1 MRLNIE
7 GIKPREEGLL
17 LDAIERMGFTVGEFD
32 GDDVEA
38 RRPDVMN
45 LPEFKMCALMADT
58 PFYAGVVWGRLQR
71 LSMAGNPTIRSLKP
85 PIRFMVGSWSACRPS
100 FPNLLITDTLAPMV
114 DWMEE
119 RGDELYDYFGV
130 NPRMINV
137 ARRVSEVIESEV
149 NRHS

>member
-1 MRLNIE
+1 
-7 GIKPREEGLL
+7 
-17 LDAIERMGFTVGEFD
+17 
-32 GDDVEA
+32 
-38 RRPDVMN
+38 
-45 LPEFKMCALMADT
+45 
-58 PFYAGVVWGRLQR
+58 
-71 LSMAGNPTIRSLKP
+71 
-85 PIRFMVGSWSACRPS
+85 
-100 FPNLLITDTLAPMV
+100 MV